1 MRILVA
7 APSATMRAL
16 LLNGVRRIAD
26 SEVVACPS
34 LEDALAACEPS
45 FELAVV
51 DRDLKS
57 GADWSWLAEL
67 RERACPSGRLI
78 VVGTRVSRDEAL
90 ALRELGT
97 GAFLLAPLDPT
108 RLTERAQALLA
119 MPLVAETPEESAQE
133 TAGETPDGETPQAE
147 AA

>member
-16 LLNGVRRIAD
+16 LQNGVRRIVD
-26 SEVVACPS
+26 SEVVLGPT
-34 LEDALAACEPS
+34 LDDARAACETP
-45 FELAVV
+45 FDLAVV
-51 DRDLKS
+51 DRDLCS
-57 GADWSWLAEL
+57 GPDWTWLAEL
-67 RERACPSGRLI
+67 RERACPQGRLI

-90 ALRELGT
+90 ALRELGA

-119 MPLVAETPEESAQE
+119 MPLVEEPETTDAPAEDAAPS
-133 TAGETPDGETPQAE
+133 DDTPQAE

>member
-34 LEDALAACEPS
+34 IDDALAACEPS

-51 DRDLKS
+51 DRDLKH
-57 GADWSWLAEL
+57 GVDWSWLAEL
-67 RERACPSGRLI
+67 RERACPHGRLI

-90 ALRELGT
+90 ALRDLGT

-119 MPLVAETPEESAQE
+119 MPLVAETAEVSPADG
-133 TAGETPDGETPQAE
+133 AGETPDSETPQAE